1 MSRLRLTFTRTRTLA
16 RCLARRQ
23 TRNRR
28 CSLPTLRRI
37 GLARRVLA
45 GGALGLG
52 LLFGFSG
59 PSTTLGQTVELRG
72 TAIGGAEIF
81 QTFLKRGPG
90 DLRSDQHAEG
100 ENSRIEVHGVI
111 DGSAEPSEPTPKRSK
126 PRSAKFQLMPGSGS
140 AAQPTGSS
148 PASPTAK
155 TLDRAGE
162 GEQHA
167 TSAPER
173 STATASNEQLA
184 GGHLIVRR
192 DGENGWRALGL
203 TQDGDKARRASK
215 LLQSQG
221 IEAAVFQ
228 FLPVPAE
235 IQRLPLAPGVQPIA
249 LAVRLNGEV
258 YAVGKD
264 GLLVE
269 VPLK

>member
-1 MSRLRLTFTRTRTLA
+1 MSRLRLAFTRTRTLA
-16 RCLARRQ
+16 RSLARNQ
-23 TRNRR
+23 TRNRHR
-28 CSLPTLRRI
+28 SLPTFRRI

-52 LLFGFSG
+52 LLFGFGG

-111 DGSAEPSEPTPKRSK
+111 DGSAEPSEPAPMRSK
-126 PRSAKFQLMPGSGS
+126 PRSGKFQLMPGSGS
-140 AAQPTGSS
+140 AAQPT
-148 PASPTAK
+148 ASPTAR
-155 TLDRAGE
+155 TQDRAGT

-167 TSAPER
+167 ASAPER